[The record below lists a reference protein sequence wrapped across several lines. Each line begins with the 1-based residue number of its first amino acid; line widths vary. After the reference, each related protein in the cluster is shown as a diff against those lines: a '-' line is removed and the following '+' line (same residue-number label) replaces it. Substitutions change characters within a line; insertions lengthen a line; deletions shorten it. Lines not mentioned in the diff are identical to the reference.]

1 MRTNTNKLV
10 IEGYVYQ
17 HNLNIKKV
25 ERADSPN
32 LGKEFISGTLDVAT
46 DENCMNTL
54 SVHFTYVTET
64 TKNGSK
70 NFTYAALKKIIDE
83 GKTVLTDGKENAMK
97 VKCTPAIALND
108 FYPQG
113 QDELVSTPR
122 NEGGFVTIINK
133 FDLDEKDRNKFTVDM
148 LINKVTHVEA
158 DPEKGIEQD
167 FTRVSGAIFNF
178 RNDLLPFTVVA
189 RDAGAMNYFEGLN
202 VTGAE
207 PVYTQLW
214 GKIASTTV
222 KKASVTESAF
232 GEDSVETST
241 RTVKEY
247 IVTGAKKVPYDY
259 GTDETITDEDVKK
272 AIQDRNV
279 MLAEVKKRSEEYYNN
294 KNNAIASEGNTTVPA
309 GGFQF

>member
-294 KNNAIASEGNTTVPA
+294 KNNAITSEGNTTVPA